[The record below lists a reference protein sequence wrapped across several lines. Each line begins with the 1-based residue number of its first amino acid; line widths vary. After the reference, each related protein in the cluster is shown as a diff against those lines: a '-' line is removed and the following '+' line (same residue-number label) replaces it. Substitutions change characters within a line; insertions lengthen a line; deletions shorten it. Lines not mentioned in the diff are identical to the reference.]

1 MSTYIDIV
9 LENPQYAVFT
19 TISLIAILITNYSF
33 FAKDDKY
40 PVLNPKKPFEWSNT
54 RVVKQFTENSKS
66 LLAHARSVY
75 GEKPYRVYTDVGKVL
90 VIPPSWVHA
99 LRGKKELNFRIPV
112 QDDSLSFIPGF
123 DGFSFHSNIGTVVT
137 KYVTK
142 SLSKLTGPLS
152 EEASLSIRDRL
163 TDSTEWHSINPPKE
177 IIRIVSRVSSRIF
190 MGKELCRD
198 EGWTKA
204 SSDYTMVAFG
214 SLALVREY
222 PRWLRPYIH
231 WFLPCCK
238 EARRKLNEARECLQP
253 HLDRRAVI
261 KQQALAQG
269 QPYPF
274 DDAIEWFNK
283 EYDAHDPA
291 TQQIAISIV
300 AYHTTSD
307 LLCETLFNLCRHPEF
322 FKPLRD
328 ELVTVLSRE
337 GGMTKAALYNLK
349 LMDSVIKESQR
360 LRPILLG
367 VFRRVALANVTLPN
381 GDILR
386 KGDRVIGETTHMWGP
401 ELYDN
406 ALEFDPYRFVRMRE
420 SGEEHKAHL
429 VSTSPDHL
437 GFGHGV
443 HACPGRFLAA
453 NEIKILLCHLLLK
466 YDWKLPEGAEP
477 KSSFVGFRL
486 DGDKSTNL
494 LVRRRTEELDLD
506 SLSF

>member
-9 LENPQYAVFT
+9 LENPQYAVLS
-19 TISLIAILITNYSF
+19 TISLIAILIANYSF

-54 RVVKQFTENSKS
+54 RVVKEFTENSKS

-75 GEKPYRVYTDVGKVL
+75 GEKPYRAYTDMGKVL

-99 LRGKKELNFRIPV
+99 LRSKKELDFRIPA
-112 QDDSLSFIPGF
+112 QEDSHEYIPGF
-123 DGFSFHSNIGTVVT
+123 DGFGFHANMPTVIT

-142 SLSKLTGPLS
+142 SLAKMTGPIS
-152 EEASLSIRDRL
+152 EETSLSIRDRL
-163 TDSTEWHSINPPKE
+163 TDSKEWHSINPPKE
-177 IIRIVSRVSSRIF
+177 MIRIVSRVSSRIF

-198 EGWTKA
+198 EAWTKA
-204 SSDYTMVAFG
+204 SSDYTMVAFA
-214 SLALVREY
+214 SITLLRLY

-231 WFLPCCK
+231 WFLPYCK
-238 EARRKLNEARECLQP
+238 EARRLLKEARECLQP
-253 HLDRRAVI
+253 HLDRREVI

-269 QPYPF
+269 QPCPF
-274 DDAIEWFNK
+274 DDAIEWFNN
-283 EYDAHDPA
+283 EYDKHDPA
-291 TQQIAISIV
+291 TQQISISIV

-307 LLCETLFNLCRHPEF
+307 LLCETLLNLCQHPEL
-322 FKPLRD
+322 FKPVRD
-328 ELVTVLSRE
+328 EIITVLRQE
-337 GGMTKAALYNLK
+337 GGITKAALYNMK

-367 VFRRVALANVTLPN
+367 AFRRKAMADVTLPN
-381 GDILR
+381 GDVLR

-401 ELYDN
+401 ESYDN
-406 ALEFDPYRFVRMRE
+406 ALEFDPYRYVRMRE
-420 SGEEHKAHL
+420 SGEENKAHL
-429 VSTSPDHL
+429 VSTSPEHL

-477 KSSFVGFRL
+477 KPSFVSFRI
-486 DGDKSTNL
+486 DGDKTTNL
-494 LVRRRTEELDLD
+494 LIRRRTEELDID
-506 SLSF
+506 SLSA

>member
-1 MSTYIDIV
+1 MSTYIDSV

-19 TISLIAILITNYSF
+19 AISLIAILITNYSF

-75 GEKPYRVYTDVGKVL
+75 GEKPYRLYT
-90 VIPPSWVHA
+90 
-99 LRGKKELNFRIPV
+99 
-112 QDDSLSFIPGF
+112 DDSLTYIPGF

-142 SLSKLTGPLS
+142 SLTKLTGPLS

-204 SSDYTMVAFG
+204 SSDYTIVAFG

-231 WFLPCCK
+231 WFLPCSSFG
-238 EARRKLNEARECLQP
+238 AGTTL
-253 HLDRRAVI
+253 
-261 KQQALAQG
+261 
-269 QPYPF
+269 PF

-307 LLCETLFNLCRHPEF
+307 LLCETLFNLCRHPEL

-328 ELVTVLSRE
+328 ELVTVLSRD
-337 GGMTKAALYNLK
+337 GGMTKAALYNMK

-367 VFRRVALANVTLPN
+367 AFRRVALSNVTLPN

-386 KGDRVIGETTHMWGP
+386 KGDRLIGETTHMWGS

-429 VSTSPDHL
+429 VSTSADHL

-443 HACPGRFLAA
+443 HACPDASWLPTKLRSYYAIYFLSM
-453 NEIKILLCHLLLK
+453 I
-466 YDWKLPEGAEP
+466 G
-477 KSSFVGFRL
+477 SFQRVQ
-486 DGDKSTNL
+486 
-494 LVRRRTEELDLD
+494 
-506 SLSF
+506 SLSQVLWALG

>member
-9 LENPQYAVFT
+9 LGNSQYAAFT
-19 TISLIAILITNYSF
+19 TISLIAILIANYSF

-54 RVVKQFTENSKS
+54 RVVKQFSENSKS

-75 GEKPYRVYTDVGKVL
+75 GEQPYRVYTDIGKVL

-177 IIRIVSRVSSRIF
+177 TIRIVSRVSSRIF

-198 EGWTKA
+198 EGWTKT
-204 SSDYTMVAFG
+204 SSDYTLVAFG
-214 SLALVREY
+214 SLALVRKY

-238 EARRKLNEARECLQP
+238 EARKKLKEARECLQP

-269 QPYPF
+269 QPCPF
-274 DDAIEWFNK
+274 NDAIEWFTK

-291 TQQIAISIV
+291 TQQISISIV

-307 LLCETLFNLCRHPEF
+307 LLCETLFNLCQHPEL

-360 LRPILLG
+360 LRPIVLG
-367 VFRRVALANVTLPN
+367 AFRRIALANVTLPN

-494 LVRRRTEELDLD
+494 LIRRRTEELDLD